1 MHMDELV
8 GTTIEGVSISKD
20 RRVVRFSLR
29 GRAPMAFLAEADCC
43 SASWVEEFD
52 FTAITGGT
60 VVRVDVK
67 DVCGDGRLLATA
79 YPDYQQEVDA
89 AYFYEIVTDRGSA
102 TLEMRNSSNG
112 YYGGWMTLAED

>member
-1 MHMDELV
+1 
-8 GTTIEGVSISKD
+8 
-20 RRVVRFSLR
+20 
-29 GRAPMAFLAEADCC
+29 MAFLAKADCC

-52 FTAITGGT
+52 FTNITGGT
-60 VVRVDVK
+60 VVRVDMK
-67 DVCGDGRLLATA
+67 DACGDSRLLATA

-112 YYGGWMTLAED
+112 FYGGEMTLIED